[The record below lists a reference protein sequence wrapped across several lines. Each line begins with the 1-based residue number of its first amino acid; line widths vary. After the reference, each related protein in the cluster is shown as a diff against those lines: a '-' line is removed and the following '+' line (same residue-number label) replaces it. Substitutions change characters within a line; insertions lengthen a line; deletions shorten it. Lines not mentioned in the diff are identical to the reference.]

1 MTEGLE
7 DQWQKKKQT
16 KEEARAA
23 KMAKLDPENSK
34 SAKDVMDERAAESK
48 KRKREEEDDDS
59 DVPGVVR
66 EIPISGSKMEK
77 KRAKKQKRQDKGG
90 KISLANEKKPKKDA
104 NLESQHGR
112 TADERRQAKI
122 ERKKAKA
129 QLKAAKLDR
138 KKAQK
143 ESGTSNVTHSA
154 ENQSVKDGRNSNDH
168 ALVSETDNGKATGV
182 SDKVPKSSPSTA
194 TPSPAP
200 ESPAFDGLA
209 MQSGL
214 SSVSSIVPPP
224 RAESPDEPKPA
235 DEPPKPKTDP
245 EELRARLRRRLEELK
260 TARNADGLNGKP
272 ARSRQEL
279 IEARRRKAE
288 ESRAHKKELRRKAKE
303 EERRAEAEK
312 LSHGSP
318 LLSPGPASLGSPSE
332 PATNLSF
339 GRIAFSNGQHADA
352 QLSSC
357 IDPKKR
363 KGPQDPLTALKAA
376 ESKESRL
383 NALDDATRAELAEKD
398 MWLNAR
404 KRAHGARVK
413 DDTSLLKK
421 TLKRREKQKKKSEK
435 EWNERNEG
443 VAKGQAARQKKRE
456 ENLRKRKEEK
466 GKKGGKA
473 GIKKPKKA
481 RPGFEGSFRT
491 KAPRK

>member
-1 MTEGLE
+1 
-7 DQWQKKKQT
+7 
-16 KEEARAA
+16 
-23 KMAKLDPENSK
+23 
-34 SAKDVMDERAAESK
+34 MDERAAESK
-48 KRKREEEDDDS
+48 KRKREEEEEDS
-59 DVPGVVR
+59 DVPGVVP
-66 EIPISGSKMEK
+66 EIPISGSRMEK
-77 KRAKKQKRQDKGG
+77 KQAKKQKRQDKGG
-90 KISLANEKKPKKDA
+90 KISRSNEEKPKKDT
-104 NLESQHGR
+104 NLELQRGGL
-112 TADERRQAKI
+112 ADERRQAKK
-122 ERKKAKA
+122 EKRKAKA
-129 QLKAAKLDR
+129 QLKAAKLEQ

-143 ESGTSNVTHSA
+143 KSDVPNVTHSA
-154 ENQSVKDGRNSNDH
+154 KTISAKDGQSSNDH
-168 ALVSETDNGKATGV
+168 VRVSGIDNGKANGV
-182 SDKVPKSSPSTA
+182 SDKIPKSSTSTA

-209 MQSGL
+209 VQSGL

-224 RAESPDEPKPA
+224 RAEPA

-260 TARNADGLNGKP
+260 AARNADGLNGKP

-303 EERRAEAEK
+303 EERRAAAEK

-318 LLSPGPASLGSPSE
+318 LLSPGPGSLGSPSE

-339 GRIAFSNGQHADA
+339 GRIAFSNGQQADA

-383 NALDDATRAELAEKD
+383 NALDDTARAEIAEKD

-421 TLKRREKQKKKSEK
+421 TLKRREKQKKKSER
-435 EWNERNEG
+435 EWNERSEG

-456 ENLRKRKEEK
+456 ENLRKREEEK
-466 GKKGGKA
+466 GKKGGV
-473 GIKKPKKA
+473 KKA